1 MAQNDRLTE
10 AQELFDQLTPE
21 EQTMF
26 LDLLRSLAAGLEKTP
41 VPGA

>member
-10 AQELFDQLTPE
+10 ALELFDQLTLE

-26 LDLLRSLAAGLEKTP
+26 LDLLRSLAAGPEKTP
-41 VPGA
+41 APGA

>member
-10 AQELFDQLTPE
+10 ALELFDQLTLE